1 MAAST
6 KGLIREG
13 QPFIMRRRNLLE
25 NAATIPEIPYFPELN
40 ENHRA
45 EEALRGRREQAEFLI
60 LFPLYLWRELD
71 MLYEST
77 LQEYSVQDHQTHKA
91 RAILLMVL
99 SATFFSFM
107 SMFVKLSGD
116 LPSMEKAVF
125 RNLVSLIIA
134 FTILKSRKLPLW
146 GLKENR
152 KFLLMRSII
161 GGAAIILYFYSID
174 HLILADSA
182 MLNKLSPFFV
192 LIFAAL
198 FLKNPIR
205 PFHIVSLVFAMG
217 GAMLIIKPGFNF
229 TSMMPALAGLTSAF
243 MAGIT
248 YTIISYL
255 GGKENS
261 YTIVFFF
268 SLVSTIICLPFLF
281 FDPVMPSPMQLLTL
295 IAAGSMAAGGQ
306 ILLTAAYRF
315 APAGEV
321 SIYQYSQI
329 VVSSI
334 LGIFVFSELPDYLS
348 IIGYVLIFIGGYL
361 MYLRGRNS
369 TRKIPEK

>member
-1 MAAST
+1 M
-6 KGLIREG
+6 
-13 QPFIMRRRNLLE
+13 
-25 NAATIPEIPYFPELN
+25 
-40 ENHRA
+40 
-45 EEALRGRREQAEFLI
+45 
-60 LFPLYLWRELD
+60 
-71 MLYEST
+71 
-77 LQEYSVQDHQTHKA
+77 QDHQTHKA
-91 RAILLMVL
+91 RAILLMLL
-99 SATFFSFM
+99 SAAFFSFM
-107 SMFVKLSGD
+107 SMFIKLSGD
-116 LPSMEKAVF
+116 IPSMEKAVF

-134 FTILKSRKLPLW
+134 FSILRYRRQSLW
-146 GLKENR
+146 GSRANR
-152 KFLLMRSII
+152 KFLLLRSIF
-161 GGAAIILYFYSID
+161 GGIAIILYFYSID

-192 LIFAAL
+192 LLFAAI

-205 PFHIVSLVFAMG
+205 PFHLLSLFFAMA
-217 GAMLIIKPGFNF
+217 GAVLIIKPGFNF
-229 TSMMPALAGLTSAF
+229 TSLAPAIAGLTAAF

-281 FDPVMPSPMQLLTL
+281 FDPVMPTFTQLVFL
-295 IAAGSMAAGGQ
+295 ILAGSMAAGGQ
-306 ILLTAAYRF
+306 ILLTASYRF

-329 VVSSI
+329 VISSI

-348 IIGYVLIFIGGYL
+348 IIGYILIFTGGYL
-361 MYLRGRNS
+361 MYLRGRRFS
-369 TRKIPEK
+369 PRAPSQDSGHTAGSH